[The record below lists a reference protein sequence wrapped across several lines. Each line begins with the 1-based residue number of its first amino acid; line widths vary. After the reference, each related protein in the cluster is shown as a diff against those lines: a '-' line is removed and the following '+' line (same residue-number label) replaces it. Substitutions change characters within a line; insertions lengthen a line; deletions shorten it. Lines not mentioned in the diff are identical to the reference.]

1 MRCAVDS
8 GLCVVL
14 IILSALMFAVGV
26 LLFYDF
32 ENVCENGNSNIT
44 NMVNEH
50 EPIGGFV
57 FDVKLRSFIYFL
69 SACPDL
75 SKPPLPLR
83 LTMI

>member
-1 MRCAVDS
+1 MYLFEPADEMRCAVDS

-44 NMVNEH
+44 NMVNENIEH
-50 EPIGGFV
+50 EQMGVP
-57 FDVKLRSFIYFL
+57 L
-69 SACPDL
+69 SL
-75 SKPPLPLR
+75 
-83 LTMI
+83 M

>member
-44 NMVNEH
+44 NMVNENIEH
-50 EPIGGFV
+50 EQMGVP
-57 FDVKLRSFIYFL
+57 L
-69 SACPDL
+69 SL
-75 SKPPLPLR
+75 
-83 LTMI
+83 M

>member
-1 MRCAVDS
+1 MYQCLRRFIFLQADEMRCAVDS

-44 NMVNEH
+44 NMVNENIEH
-50 EPIGGFV
+50 EQMGVP
-57 FDVKLRSFIYFL
+57 L
-69 SACPDL
+69 SL
-75 SKPPLPLR
+75 
-83 LTMI
+83 M

>member
-44 NMVNEH
+44 NMVNENIEH
-50 EPIGGFV
+50 EQMGVP
-57 FDVKLRSFIYFL
+57 L
-69 SACPDL
+69 SL
-75 SKPPLPLR
+75 L
-83 LTMI
+83 

>member
-1 MRCAVDS
+1 MHNQYHRRFISVYLFEQADEMRCAVDS

-50 EPIGGFV
+50 EPIGV
-57 FDVKLRSFIYFL
+57 PL
-69 SACPDL
+69 SL
-75 SKPPLPLR
+75 
-83 LTMI
+83 I